1 MSARRKVL
9 NDLSK
14 LANSTAGVLQGAY
27 GEAESMVR
35 HRLEAL
41 LDKMDLVTR
50 EEFDAV
56 KAMVANARRENEA
69 LSKRLDKLEGKAKP
83 ARRAAASKTATPK
96 AAAAKKSATRK
107 TTAKATTAKKP
118 AARKSTAKKPAAK
131 KPTAKKPAAKRATR
145 KSA

>member
-27 GEAESMVR
+27 GEAETMVR

-56 KAMVANARRENEA
+56 KAMAATARRENEA
-69 LSKRLDKLEGKAKP
+69 LSKRLDKLEGKTKP
-83 ARRAAASKTATPK
+83 ARRTAAPKTA
-96 AAAAKKSATRK
+96 
-107 TTAKATTAKKP
+107 
-118 AARKSTAKKPAAK
+118 AAK
-131 KPTAKKPAAKRATR
+131 KPTVRKKAVAKATPAKKTAVRRAATKKPATKKPATKRAT
-145 KSA
+145 KKPA